1 VEKDHLFDFSHA
13 PSQAGAMDTETTP
26 GTDTGTPIPTQVAE
40 TYFRSW
46 VAGDF
51 ATLRSVLA
59 DDATF
64 RGPLGTADD
73 GDACL
78 AGLRGMHAILRDV
91 DVVARFVDGPD
102 VLTWFDLHTSV
113 APPAPTA
120 NWMHVED
127 GRITA
132 IRVTFD
138 PRALL
143 AGR

>member
-1 VEKDHLFDFSHA
+1 MQL
-13 PSQAGAMDTETTP
+13 ETKTSA
-26 GTDTGTPIPTQVAE
+26 QVAE
-40 TYFRSW
+40 TYFRCW
-46 VAGDF
+46 VAGEF
-51 ATLRSVLA
+51 TTLRGVLA

-73 GDACL
+73 GDSCL
-78 AGLRGMHAILRDV
+78 AGLRGMHAILS
-91 DVVARFVDGPD
+91 DVVVLKRFVDGPD
-102 VLTWFDLHTSV
+102 VLTWFELHTTV

-138 PRALL
+138 PRAVLT
-143 AGR
+143 AR